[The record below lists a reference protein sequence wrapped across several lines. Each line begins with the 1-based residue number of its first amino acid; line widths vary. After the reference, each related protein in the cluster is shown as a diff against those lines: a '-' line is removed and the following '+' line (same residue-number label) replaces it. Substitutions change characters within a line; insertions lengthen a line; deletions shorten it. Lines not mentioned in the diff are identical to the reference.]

1 MTGTK
6 AGGLKARNTI
16 QEKHGKDFYKKIGTI
31 GGSVFREAPRW
42 FALHPDIA
50 KTAGAKGG
58 RTSTRKGIKNGEG
71 KRWKKLE
78 ERIREELRNV

>member
-50 KTAGAKGG
+50 KTAGYPEDFNAEGYQKRRGQTLEKA
-58 RTSTRKGIKNGEG
+58 RRKN
-71 KRWKKLE
+71 
-78 ERIREELRNV
+78 

>member
-6 AGGLKARNTI
+6 AGGIKARNTNR
-16 QEKHGKDFYKKIGTI
+16 EKHGTNFYQKIGKM

-42 FALHPDIA
+42 FALHPDLA

-58 RTSTRKGIKNGEG
+58 RTSTRKGIKNGQG
-71 KRWKKLE
+71 KKWKKLE
-78 ERIREELRNV
+78 DKIREEIKDV